1 MSILRRRL
9 TEGFTVISNA
19 TLEDSR
25 LSFRARGILAFLLAK
40 PDGWIARTEAIA
52 TQGKEGR
59 DAVRNAVKELK
70 VIGYYRVV
78 TERLSNGQIARYTE
92 VFDVAQEWVAEEYR
106 ASEARRLGRKL
117 ERKLEPEEAHYGGAE
132 DGYSGVGE
140 PVAGGSG
147 IFGSNQ
153 SEYPQEKIPPTP
165 SIPVEVE
172 LDEAPPA
179 DQVGVAVD
187 ASQAPGCPA
196 HRKALGR
203 SCRACGTSPR
213 AAREAEERAHKETG
227 IRAAREANEQVLAA
241 VRERPGGDELSEVA
255 KARLAEMRRVRL
267 ERAAAWNAPIE

>member
-70 VIGYYRVV
+70 DVGYYRVV
-78 TERLSNGQIARYTE
+78 TERHSNGQITRYTE
-92 VFDVAQEWVAEEYR
+92 VFDVAQDWVAEEHR
-106 ASEARRLGRKL
+106 ASEARRLARKL
-117 ERKLEPEEAHYGGAE
+117 ERKLGREEELSGGAE
-132 DGYSGVGE
+132 DGYSVVGE

-165 SIPVEVE
+165 SAIAEVEPGEAPSPDQVEV
-172 LDEAPPA
+172 
-179 DQVGVAVD
+179 VAV
-187 ASQAPGCPA
+187 SQAPGCPT
-196 HRKALGR
+196 HREAPGR
-203 SCRACGTSPR
+203 SCRSCGTNPR
-213 AAREAEERAHKETG
+213 AVREGLERAHKETG
-227 IRAAREANEQVLAA
+227 IRVAREANEQVLAA
-241 VRERPGGDELSEVA
+241 VRERPGGSELSEVA
-255 KARLAEMRRVRL
+255 RARLAEMRRI
-267 ERAAAWNAPIE
+267 RAEHADALDTTP

>member
-52 TQGKEGR
+52 QKGKEGR

-70 VIGYYRVV
+70 EVGYYRVV
-78 TERLSNGQIARYTE
+78 TERLDNGQIARYTE
-92 VFDVAQEWVAEEYR
+92 VFDAAQEWVAEEYK
-106 ASEARRLGRKL
+106 AAEARRLARKLGRKL
-117 ERKLEPEEAHYGGAE
+117 EQEKAISDEAE
-132 DGYSGVGE
+132 NGYSGVGE

-153 SEYPQEKIPPTP
+153 SEYPEEKIPPTP
-165 SIPVEVE
+165 SPAVEGESADASPARQGDGGIGAREVE
-172 LDEAPPA
+172 GCAAHREAP
-179 DQVGVAVD
+179 
-187 ASQAPGCPA
+187 
-196 HRKALGR
+196 GR

-213 AAREAEERAHKETG
+213 ALREREERAHKETG
-227 IRAAREANEQVLAA
+227 KRAEREANEQVLAA
-241 VRERPGGDELSEVA
+241 VRERPGGSELSEVA
-255 KARLAEMRRVRL
+255 KARLAEMRRIGL
-267 ERAAAWNAPIE
+267 ERTAR